1 MVRLSWTN
9 KKKIDI
15 NKLKDSKIT
24 FERIKLVR
32 PINSS
37 GKIINTLFNN
47 LFWGD
52 NKLVMIYLLSKFT
65 GKINLIYID
74 PPFATGSNYIL
85 KIRLDGN
92 IIKEFGYKDNW
103 GNNIDIYLQMMYEHL
118 ILMKELLASNGLII
132 IHLDWHVSHYIR
144 AILDEIFGKKRFVN
158 EIIWYYYNKYS
169 AGKNNLPRAH
179 DNILI
184 YSKGKSYTF
193 NELRLKRDKP
203 IKQLMRE
210 SVNGVLKNVKDENGH
225 VKYRI
230 VHDKKADDVWKI
242 PCIQPASSE
251 WTGYPTQKHPMLLER
266 LIQIGSNEGD
276 LIADFYCGS
285 GTTLHEAEKLNRRW
299 IGCDNSRYAV
309 SITLQKFL
317 KYRNKSSIKNP
328 MYPIELLALP
338 NEETKKSIKSGFFDK
353 KIEILRGK

>member
-9 KKKIDI
+9 KKDLDV
-15 NKLKDSKIT
+15 NKLKDNSIN
-24 FERIKLVR
+24 FERVKLIR

-37 GKIINTLFNN
+37 GEMINVWSNK

-52 NKLVMIYLLSKFT
+52 NKHVIFYLLSKFT
-65 GKINLIYID
+65 DKINLIYID

-103 GNNIDIYLQMMYEHL
+103 GKNIDSYLQMMYERL

-144 AILDEIFGKKRFVN
+144 AILDEIFGKERFVN

-184 YSKGKSYTF
+184 YSKGRSYTF

-276 LIADFYCGS
+276 LIADFFCGS
-285 GTTLHEAEKLNRRW
+285 GTTLQVAQRLNRKW
-299 IGCDNSRYAV
+299 IGCDISKYAI
-309 SITLQKFL
+309 SIAIQKFL
-317 KYRNKSSIKNP
+317 KQRVRNTRNIDF
-328 MYPIELLALP
+328 YPIQLLAVK
-338 NEETKKSIKSGFFDK
+338 NEKTLKAIKSGFFNK
-353 KIEILRGK
+353 TIEILRGK